1 MDERPT
7 TDGFERAFETLY
19 PQARSV
25 ALRILGSIPAAEDA
39 AAEALTR
46 ALVDWTRI
54 GALPYRDAWVLRVT
68 ANVAID
74 AARKRRPE
82 PVDAAPADDDAIVG
96 DVAVL
101 RVTLVAA
108 LAALPR
114 RQREAIVL
122 RHLVGL
128 PEADVAAAMQLS
140 PNSVKKH
147 LQRGLAKLR
156 RLVPEEGADLVLA

>member
-1 MDERPT
+1 MDAQPT
-7 TDGFERAFETLY
+7 TDGFERAFDALY
-19 PQARSV
+19 PQARAV
-25 ALRILGSIPAAEDA
+25 ALRILGSMPAAEDA

-46 ALVDWTRI
+46 ALVDWSRV

-74 AARKRRPE
+74 AARKRRPDPVE
-82 PVDAAPADDDAIVG
+82 DRVADVDAVVG

-140 PNSVKKH
+140 TNSVKKH

-156 RLVPEEGADLVLA
+156 RLVPDEGADLALA

>member
-1 MDERPT
+1 MDEPPT
-7 TDGFERAFETLY
+7 TDGFERAFAALY
-19 PQARSV
+19 PRARSV

-39 AAEALTR
+39 AAEAFTR
-46 ALVDWTRI
+46 ALVDWPRI
-54 GALPYRDAWVLRVT
+54 GALPYRDAWILRVT

-82 PVDAAPADDDAIVG
+82 PVDAALTTDDAIVG
-96 DVAVL
+96 DAAVL

-108 LAALPR
+108 LGALPR

-140 PNSVKKH
+140 TNSVKKH

-156 RLVPEEGADLVLA
+156 RLVPEEGADLALA

>member
-1 MDERPT
+1 MDTEPT
-7 TDGFERAFETLY
+7 TDGFERAFGVLY

-25 ALRILGSIPAAEDA
+25 ALRILGSLPAAEDA

-46 ALVDWTRI
+46 ALVDWSRI
-54 GALPYRDAWVLRVT
+54 GALPYRDAWVMRVT

-74 AARKRRPE
+74 AARKRRPDPIE
-82 PVDAAPADDDAIVG
+82 DGAAGVDAMVG

-128 PEADVAAAMQLS
+128 PEADVAAAMQVS
-140 PNSVKKH
+140 TNSVKKH

-156 RLVPEEGADLVLA
+156 RLVPDEGADLALA

>member
-7 TDGFERAFETLY
+7 TDGFERAFADLY
-19 PQARSV
+19 PRARSV

-46 ALVDWTRI
+46 ALVDWTRV

-74 AARKRRPE
+74 AARKRRPDAAE
-82 PVDAAPADDDAIVG
+82 AVDAPDDAVVG
-96 DVAVL
+96 DAAVL

-140 PNSVKKH
+140 TNSVKKH